1 MLMIIKYIT
10 CLIIFSISSCVLAQ
24 DSYYELYDSFMNQQK
39 NIREKDSIIWD
50 SIKYDVDFQNQE
62 RLIIEQKI
70 EQEELEQ
77 VKQALWRSNIEKS
90 SFVIGIL
97 ILVLIIVNF
106 IYLLIKNNRIKKESN
121 RALENR
127 NNTIERQR
135 SELLAG
141 VRYSKHIQDL
151 YIKCD
156 KQELES
162 DDIFVFSKPKD
173 IVGGDFYWIYTINDE
188 QRLIIVGDCTGHG
201 VPGGFLSVIVHTVLK
216 SIVIDS
222 QITEPKLILEALHN
236 RLMEQLK
243 SEGSDSI
250 DDGLDL
256 IVVLQNKKEKELK
269 YASAK
274 FLAHLVKKSELI
286 PLDCDMQSIG
296 NSALLR
302 RRNPKPIN
310 MTTFK
315 LHYENNDMLYL
326 SSDGYIDQF
335 NSAKEKYNLGRYRQ
349 LISSISEKKITDQK
363 ETVAL
368 EFDLWKGDS
377 EQIDD
382 VILIGLILK

>member
-77 VKQALWRSNIEKS
+77 AKQALWRSNIEKS

-106 IYLLIKNNRIKKESN
+106 IYLLIKNNRIKKASN

-156 KQELES
+156 KQELEY

-256 IVVLQNKKEKELK
+256 IVVLQNKKEKTLK
-269 YASAK
+269 YSSAK

-302 RRNPKPIN
+302 RRNAKPIN

-315 LHYENNDMLYL
+315 LNYEDNDMLYL

>member
-77 VKQALWRSNIEKS
+77 AKQALWRSNIEKS

-256 IVVLQNKKEKELK
+256 IVVLQNKKEKTLK
-269 YASAK
+269 YSSAK

>member
-256 IVVLQNKKEKELK
+256 IVVLQNKKEKTLK
-269 YASAK
+269 YSSAK